1 MMSEDMDLALLR
13 QLVAG
18 VVATLGDYHT
28 HDRLGEACE
37 RLGLPEPP
45 GRDEGTK
52 RQRIDRSF
60 AALPYAALPGVAER
74 ILTSSG
80 PPELDAAVRN
90 AIQDVLWAGHGAIE
104 IPKKKGAR
112 LRAISISVIS
122 CSSPTGSW
130 PS

>member
-45 GRDEGTK
+45 GRVEGAK
-52 RQRIDRSF
+52 RAGLQIDGRS
-60 AALPYAALPGVAER
+60 ARAVIRMSDL
-74 ILTSSG
+74 SSI
-80 PPELDAAVRN
+80 D
-90 AIQDVLWAGHGAIE
+90 D
-104 IPKKKGAR
+104 
-112 LRAISISVIS
+112 
-122 CSSPTGSW
+122 
-130 PS
+130 